1 MTPRLYLVD
10 TLYHIFR
17 AYHALPSTLRS
28 ADGQATNAVHGV
40 LGILR
45 NLWKTSQVT
54 HLGMVFE
61 SLSGIFREEI
71 SPDYKAHREPPPQDL
86 LAQIPLVKEACRR
99 LGLSLWEVERF
110 EADDVIGTL
119 ARLAVEAGV
128 AVTIVSNDKDM
139 AQLLALPGDVE
150 LLRTSGSGKNAT
162 VERLRAE
169 DVPRVFGVR
178 ADQIASF
185 LALRGDAVD
194 NIAGLK
200 GVGAKTAAKWLAEA
214 GDLEGLLAAP
224 ELAGKRWAPVL
235 TDSQASL
242 RRDLL
247 LSTIRTDV
255 PLEFS
260 LESFLPGPFD
270 GLEEFFA
277 RLSMKRHL
285 AEVESLLPPATVDT
299 LWGI

>member
-1 MTPRLYLVD
+1 MAQRLYLVD

-17 AYHALPSTLRS
+17 AYHALPSSLR
-28 ADGQATNAVHGV
+28 AEDGQPTNAVHGV

-45 NLWKTSQVT
+45 NLWKTSQVS

-71 SPDYKAHREPPPQDL
+71 SADYKAHREPPPEGL
-86 LAQIPLVKEACRR
+86 VSQIPLVKEACRR
-99 LGLSLWEVERF
+99 LGLSVWEVDRF

-128 AVTIVSNDKDM
+128 AVTIVSNDKDL

-178 ADQIASF
+178 ADQIASY
-185 LALRGDAVD
+185 LALCGDAVD

-200 GVGAKTAAKWLAEA
+200 GVGAKTAAKWLVEA
-214 GDLEGLLAAP
+214 GDLEGLLANP
-224 ELAGKRWAPVL
+224 DIAGKRWSPILKDNEVG
-235 TDSQASL
+235 L
-242 RRDLL
+242 RRDLV
-247 LSTIRTDV
+247 LSTIRTDI
-255 PLEFS
+255 PMGFELSDFK
-260 LESFLPGPFD
+260 PQPFD
-270 GLEEFFA
+270 GIESFFT

-285 AEVESLLPPATVDT
+285 LEVESLLPPATVDT
-299 LWGI
+299 LWGG